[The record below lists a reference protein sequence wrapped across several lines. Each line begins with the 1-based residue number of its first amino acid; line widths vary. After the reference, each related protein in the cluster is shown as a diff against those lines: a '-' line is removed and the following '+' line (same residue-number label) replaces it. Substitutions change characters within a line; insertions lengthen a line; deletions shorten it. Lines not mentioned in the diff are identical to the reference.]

1 MCRKGVDIMYRVK
14 RFWDTNIDEYEYFI
28 QNIKNKE
35 IIAVT
40 SNKDDADK
48 IVKALEKQI
57 PKQVQYLD
65 RNEGYFECGA
75 CKGAIYNSSDDLEDH
90 IYCLLCGQRVDWS

>member
-1 MCRKGVDIMYRVK
+1 MSMNTLYKTLK
-14 RFWDTNIDEYEYFI
+14 T
-28 QNIKNKE
+28 KE

-57 PKQVQYLD
+57 PKQINIKVNEFKADDEDIALIWQQLKLAQKVLD
-65 RNEGYFECGA
+65 KFE
-75 CKGAIYNSSDDLEDH
+75 LEEIFEEFMD
-90 IYCLLCGQRVDWS
+90 

>member
-1 MCRKGVDIMYRVK
+1 MYRVK

-65 RNEGYFECGA
+65 R
-75 CKGAIYNSSDDLEDH
+75 KGNNDDKKE
-90 IYCLLCGQRVDWS
+90 

>member
-1 MCRKGVDIMYRVK
+1 MTQGADIMYRVK
-14 RFWDTNIDEYEYFI
+14 RFWNTNIQEYEYFI

-48 IVKALEKQI
+48 IVKALFDI
-57 PKQVQYLD
+57 
-65 RNEGYFECGA
+65 
-75 CKGAIYNSSDDLEDH
+75 IYKH
-90 IYCLLCGQRVDWS
+90 IGGWW

>member
-1 MCRKGVDIMYRVK
+1 MNTLYKTLK
-14 RFWDTNIDEYEYFI
+14 T
-28 QNIKNKE
+28 KE

-57 PKQVQYLD
+57 PKQINIKV
-65 RNEGYFECGA
+65 NEFKAEDGYCPNCNERIEVAVWASEYCYECGQ
-75 CKGAIYNSSDDLEDH
+75 KL
-90 IYCLLCGQRVDWS
+90 DWD

>member
-1 MCRKGVDIMYRVK
+1 MYRVK

-28 QNIKNKE
+28 QNIKNKK

-57 PKQVQYLD
+57 PVNLTL
-65 RNEGYFECGA
+65 RNSGVCECPN
-75 CKGAIYNSSDDLEDH
+75 CKTIYSYTE
-90 IYCLLCGQRVDWS
+90 YCSGCGQKLNINSVR